1 MGYFLGV
8 DGGASSTTCAVC
20 SDDGA
25 VLGIG
30 RGNASNHILAPG
42 GRERAR
48 AAVGGAIEA
57 ALRAAGLGTIEY
69 RAAQFGMTGIVA
81 GTERAQ
87 AFAEVVAD
95 LLRAETVVIN
105 EDSWI
110 ALAGALACGPGVMVI
125 AGTGSVAVGL
135 DPDGRADRAGG
146 WGYIFGDDGSA
157 FALGRGGVHAALHA
171 RDGSGPD
178 TILVERIPS
187 AIGMDLT
194 AITWEFYQ
202 GHQPRRDR
210 TTRHRR
216 HGVGRRGRSRRPAA
230 RRGCRRGAGE
240 SRGGGD
246 PPPSLARRCDR
257 GGAGGGRVRRRRR
270 SCCIPCARR
279 WPPARPG
286 RSWCRRGTTRSRAPC
301 CSRCAPPGCP
311 TPLSGSR
318 CLPRPGTCRRPRR
331 ECRVGTPAARRPDR
345 VVPGTAGQ
353 PAA

>member
-178 TILVERIPS
+178 TILVERIPP

-202 GHQPRRDR
+202 GHLNRAAIARLATVVTESAAAGDPVARRLVADAAAALANLVGAVI
-210 TTRHRR
+210 RR
-216 HGVGRRGRSRRPAA
+216 LHWPDGATAVAPVGGVFDAGSIVLRPLRAALAA
-230 RRGCRRGAGE
+230 RAPGAVLVPP
-240 SRGGGD
+240 RYD
-246 PPPSLARRCDR
+246 PVAGALLLALRA
-257 GGAGGGRVRRRRR
+257 AGVPHTPERL
-270 SCCIPCARR
+270 ALLAAT
-279 WPPARPG
+279 WDLQA
-286 RSWCRRGTTRSRAPC
+286 TAP
-301 CSRCAPPGCP
+301 
-311 TPLSGSR
+311 
-318 CLPRPGTCRRPRR
+318 
-331 ECRVGTPAARRPDR
+331 
-345 VVPGTAGQ
+345 
-353 PAA
+353 